1 MDREKTIELGNQVYN
16 ITPFNINS
24 QLRMLEEF
32 LLKKKGKERNK
43 INLFIGTISQ
53 FPVRIVLNFYLAA
66 IEYYIAKYNVFKLSS
81 NNRIIL
87 LY

>member
-16 ITPFNINS
+16 IIPFNINS

-32 LLKKKGKERNK
+32 LLEKGKERNK

-53 FPVRIVLNFYLAA
+53 FPVQIVLNFYLAT

>member
-32 LLKKKGKERNK
+32 LLEKGKERNK

-53 FPVRIVLNFYLAA
+53 FPVQIVLNFYLAA
-66 IEYYIAKYNVFKLSS
+66 IEYYIAKYIVFKLSS

>member
-16 ITPFNINS
+16 IIPFNINS

-32 LLKKKGKERNK
+32 LLEKGKERNK
-43 INLFIGTISQ
+43 INLFIGIISQ
-53 FPVRIVLNFYLAA
+53 FPVQIVLNFYLTA
-66 IEYYIAKYNVFKLSS
+66 IEYYIAKYDVFKLSS

>member
-16 ITPFNINS
+16 ITPFNING
-24 QLRMLEEF
+24 QLRML
-32 LLKKKGKERNK
+32 G
-43 INLFIGTISQ
+43 
-53 FPVRIVLNFYLAA
+53 
-66 IEYYIAKYNVFKLSS
+66 S

>member
-1 MDREKTIELGNQVYN
+1 MDREKTVELGNQVYN

-32 LLKKKGKERNK
+32 LLEKGKERNK

-53 FPVRIVLNFYLAA
+53 FPVQIVLSFYLAA

>member
-16 ITPFNINS
+16 IIPFNINS

-32 LLKKKGKERNK
+32 LLEKGKERNK
-43 INLFIGTISQ
+43 INLF
-53 FPVRIVLNFYLAA
+53 
-66 IEYYIAKYNVFKLSS
+66 SS

>member
-16 ITPFNINS
+16 ITPFNI
-24 QLRMLEEF
+24 
-32 LLKKKGKERNK
+32 
-43 INLFIGTISQ
+43 
-53 FPVRIVLNFYLAA
+53 
-66 IEYYIAKYNVFKLSS
+66 SS

>member
-24 QLRMLEEF
+24 QLRMLEGF
-32 LLKKKGKERNK
+32 LLEKGKERNK

-53 FPVRIVLNFYLAA
+53 FPVWIVLNFYLAA
-66 IEYYIAKYNVFKLSS
+66 IEHYIAKYNVFKLSS

>member
-24 QLRMLEEF
+24 QLRRLEEF
-32 LLKKKGKERNK
+32 LLKKK
-43 INLFIGTISQ
+43 
-53 FPVRIVLNFYLAA
+53 
-66 IEYYIAKYNVFKLSS
+66 SS

>member
-16 ITPFNINS
+16 IIPFNINS

-32 LLKKKGKERNK
+32 LLEKGKERNK

-53 FPVRIVLNFYLAA
+53 FPVHIVLNFYLTA

>member
-32 LLKKKGKERNK
+32 LLEKGKERNK

-53 FPVRIVLNFYLAA
+53 FPVQIVLNFYLAV

>member
-1 MDREKTIELGNQVYN
+1 MDREKTIEPGNQVYN

-24 QLRMLEEF
+24 QLRMLEGF
-32 LLKKKGKERNK
+32 LLE
-43 INLFIGTISQ
+43 
-53 FPVRIVLNFYLAA
+53 
-66 IEYYIAKYNVFKLSS
+66 SS

>member
-1 MDREKTIELGNQVYN
+1 MDREKTVELGNQVYN

-32 LLKKKGKERNK
+32 LLEKGKERNK

-53 FPVRIVLNFYLAA
+53 FPVQIVLNFYLAA
-66 IEYYIAKYNVFKLSS
+66 IEYYIVKYNVFKLSS

>member
-24 QLRMLEEF
+24 QLRMLEGF
-32 LLKKKGKERNK
+32 LLE
-43 INLFIGTISQ
+43 
-53 FPVRIVLNFYLAA
+53 
-66 IEYYIAKYNVFKLSS
+66 SS

>member
-32 LLKKKGKERNK
+32 LLERGKERNK

-53 FPVRIVLNFYLAA
+53 FPVWTVLNFYLAA
-66 IEYYIAKYNVFKLSS
+66 IKYYIVKYNIFKLSS

>member
-16 ITPFNINS
+16 IINS

-32 LLKKKGKERNK
+32 LLKKGKERNK

-81 NNRIIL
+81 NISSNNLSLIHI
-87 LY
+87 